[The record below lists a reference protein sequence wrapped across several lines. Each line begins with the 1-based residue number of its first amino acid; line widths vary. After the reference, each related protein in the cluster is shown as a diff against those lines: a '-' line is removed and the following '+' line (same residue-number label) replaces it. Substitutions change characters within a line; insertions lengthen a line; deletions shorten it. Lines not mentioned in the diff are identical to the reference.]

1 MRRSKL
7 KIKSELGFIL
17 PSVLLV
23 MMIVSSLLL
32 NLSEQLMIKTL
43 SYEQREIY
51 LQNQFFEKKTIH
63 HILTQLT
70 TPDLNIPDYTIEHI
84 PLTTT
89 IRAKISYHI
98 KLNDEREIAYFI
110 STAHGT
116 IKGNLTYSY
125 DDQTYIL
132 D

>member
-1 MRRSKL
+1 MNV
-7 KIKSELGFIL
+7 KSNAEAGFIL
-17 PSVLLV
+17 PLALV
-23 MMIVSSLLL
+23 MMMIIASLLL
-32 NLSEQLMIKTL
+32 TLSEQLLIKTL

-51 LQNQFFEKKTIH
+51 MQNQFFEKQTIH

-70 TPDLNIPDYTIEHI
+70 HPDASIPDYTVEYV
-84 PLTTT
+84 PLTST

-98 KLNDEREIAYFI
+98 KLNREREIAYFI
-110 STAHGT
+110 STSHGT